1 MKFIFCILW
10 HFVWMSLP
18 ANGIKNIL
26 IGLGEPNSPES
37 LRTLNIEDEWF
48 IQKLDH
54 FNPTNNKTW
63 KQVPK
68 LNISTYIYGYIMK

>member
-1 MKFIFCILW
+1 MKFIFYILW

-26 IGLGEPNSPES
+26 LGLGEPNSPES
-37 LRTLNIEDEWF
+37 SRIMNTEDEWF

-54 FNPTNNKTW
+54 FNPTNNRTW
-63 KQVPK
+63 KQV
-68 LNISTYIYGYIMK
+68 N